1 MMRVLF
7 VSDLTL
13 ERNKVGGAQLSNSFI
28 VERGKQLGHEIV
40 EHDYESSIVDFLSTY
55 DLLISS
61 NLEVISNRSPEKLN
75 FILKHPNH
83 VRIEHDSCSY
93 LQQETRKSLF
103 KSSKKNFF
111 LSKYHI
117 SFFRELYGDFFENIE
132 IVYDPIDTDIF
143 TLKDTPKIYDVV
155 YCGYI
160 HPLKGSDNLIK
171 FAQNNPDRTLDVFGW
186 SSTQSPDDLKKYF
199 QTESNINYRGV
210 VEHEEI
216 ASVFQ
221 QSKALFHNPLVREP
235 FCRMVAEALL
245 CGVEELIGDKN
256 KIGSYLEFQD
266 VGYENFKDGCK
277 NATTKFWDKVSS

>member
-40 EHDYESSIVDFLSTY
+40 EHDYGSSIVDFLSTY

-61 NLEVISNRSPEKLN
+61 NLEAISNRSPEKLN

-93 LQQETRKSLF
+93 LQEETRKSLF

-143 TLKDTPKIYDVV
+143 SLKDTPKIYDVV

-171 FAQNNPDRTLDVFGW
+171 FARNNPDRTLDIFGW
-186 SSTQSPDDLKKYF
+186 SSTQTPDDLKKYF
-199 QTESNINYRGV
+199 QTESNVNYRGV

-221 QSKALFHNPLVREP
+221 QSKAIFHNPLVREP

-277 NATTKFWDKVSS
+277 NAATKFWDKVSL

>member
-13 ERNKVGGAQLSNSFI
+13 EHNKVGGAQLSNSFI

-40 EHDYESSIVDFLSTY
+40 EHDYGSSIVDFLSTY

-61 NLEVISNRSPEKLN
+61 NLEAISNRSPEKLN

-93 LQQETRKSLF
+93 LQEETRKSLF

-143 TLKDTPKIYDVV
+143 SLKDTPKIYDVV

-171 FAQNNPDRTLDVFGW
+171 FARNNPDRTLDVFGW
-186 SSTQSPDDLKKYF
+186 SSTQTPDDLKKYF
-199 QTESNINYRGV
+199 QTESNVNYRGV

-221 QSKALFHNPLVREP
+221 QSKAIFHNPLVREP

-277 NATTKFWDKVSS
+277 NATTKFWDKVSL

>member
-143 TLKDTPKIYDVV
+143 SLKDTPKIYDVV

-171 FAQNNPDRTLDVFGW
+171 FARNNPDRTLDVFGW

-199 QTESNINYRGV
+199 QTKSNINYRGV

>member
-199 QTESNINYRGV
+199 QTESI
-210 VEHEEI
+210 
-216 ASVFQ
+216 
-221 QSKALFHNPLVREP
+221 
-235 FCRMVAEALL
+235 
-245 CGVEELIGDKN
+245 
-256 KIGSYLEFQD
+256 
-266 VGYENFKDGCK
+266 
-277 NATTKFWDKVSS
+277 T

>member
-143 TLKDTPKIYDVV
+143 SLKDTPKIYDVV

-171 FAQNNPDRTLDVFGW
+171 FARNNPDRTLDVFGW

>member
-40 EHDYESSIVDFLSTY
+40 EHDYGSSIVDFLSTY

-143 TLKDTPKIYDVV
+143 SLKDTPKIYDVV

-171 FAQNNPDRTLDVFGW
+171 FARNNPDRTLDVFGW

>member
-1 MMRVLF
+1 MRVLF

-199 QTESNINYRGV
+199 QTQSNIKYRGG